1 VASVAGALASR
12 KGGYGAS
19 AILGGGGAAVY
30 LLAISFIHWVN
41 RHSLD
46 DRVVF
51 ARFGVAAALICLAVL
66 GSSLAPLAFTATLSL
81 LLLALTTFETLY
93 AHMSEDAA

>member
-1 VASVAGALASR
+1 M
-12 KGGYGAS
+12 
-19 AILGGGGAAVY
+19 
-30 LLAISFIHWVN
+30 LAISFIHWVN

-51 ARFGVAAALICLAVL
+51 ARGVAAALICLAVL
-66 GSSLAPLAFTATLSL
+66 GSSLAPLALTTTLSL

-93 AHMSEDAA
+93 AHLFEDGAQRSLEQRFLCQATV